1 MLGRLNPFAGGQDP
15 PPDRQNEAQALRLE
29 LDEAQ
34 RQLETARRE
43 LETLRFTANRAQQEQ
58 AEERL
63 EQLFGELSTPV
74 AQFSVQRALSRQ
86 EVELKPRDLL
96 AVTAR
101 MVQALETA
109 GLKLEGEPGDELEYS
124 PDHHQPLSLE
134 VTLTAGEPVRLR
146 FPGVSYRGRWL
157 KKAMV
162 EKRS

>member
-34 RQLETARRE
+34 RQLEAARRE
-43 LETLRFTANRAQQEQ
+43 LETLRFTASRAQQEQ

-86 EVELKPRDLL
+86 DVELKPRDLL
-96 AVTAR
+96 AVTSR

-134 VTLTAGEPVRLR
+134 VTLKAGEPVRLR

>member
-15 PPDRQNEAQALRLE
+15 PERQNEAQALRLE
-29 LDEAQ
+29 LDDAQ
-34 RQLETARRE
+34 RQLEAARRE
-43 LETLRFTANRAQQEQ
+43 LETLRFTASRTRQEQ

-63 EQLFGELSTPV
+63 EQLFGELATPV

-101 MVQALETA
+101 LVQALESA

-134 VTLTAGEPVRLR
+134 ESLKPGQPVRLR
-146 FPGVSYRGRWL
+146 FPGVSYRGHWL

-162 EKRS
+162 EKRP